1 MSGGSGGVGATRTRA
16 CWPTNSSERPTARSV
31 RIDGSPY
38 HAVGKH
44 DPRDGEREAREARE
58 CREKQPSAFEQRR
71 DRDRCERS
79 GDELQGRGPTG
90 EHPAERERRRNGQT
104 RDGREA

>member
-1 MSGGSGGVGATRTRA
+1 LADELERPPHG
-16 CWPTNSSERPTARSV
+16 SERPDRRESV
-31 RIDGSPY
+31 PRRLR
-38 HAVGKH
+38 KH

-58 CREKQPSAFEQRR
+58 RREEQPTAFEQRR

-79 GDELQGRGPTG
+79 GDKLQGRGPTG

-104 RDGREA
+104 RDGRET